1 MVFSLIFSFANLF
14 TRSQFKMEYT
24 PQQLNYFR
32 ICYIAF
38 NLVPEGLRKVFKQ
51 EWNFLYVTTPF
62 GEWKDIPQ
70 NGSDFYN
77 NETGKSRKKNA
88 RYFATI
94 QKGNTAEWDCSCL
107 LFAILFSDSIGT
119 TLGAAIRKEV
129 DDLRQFRNDIAHIN
143 EVEITDADFQNYV
156 ARVIAAFTSLKLSTD
171 EIEDVKNQSSF
182 PTAEVNSLKIQA
194 DGLKADLKA
203 KDEEVKNLNFEL
215 QTKQE
220 EVETLSREISSKVE
234 SFCNL
239 TFKPSHQIIRRS
251 KDVTRIKNKLE
262 ELYNEAKGPS
272 APFIYQ
278 EFPAVAKVNSLVKW
292 DRTSMTQDF
301 VKAKV

>member
-1 MVFSLIFSFANLF
+1 
-14 TRSQFKMEYT
+14 MEYT

-51 EWNFLYVTTPF
+51 EWNFLYMTTPF

-119 TLGAAIRKEV
+119 ILSATIRKEV
-129 DDLRQFRNDIAHIN
+129 DDLRQVRNDIAHIN
-143 EVEITDADFQNYV
+143 EVELTDAEFQNYV
-156 ARVIAAFTSLKLSTD
+156 ARVIAAFSSLKLSTA
-171 EIEDVKNQSSF
+171 EIEDVKNQRSF

-194 DGLKADLKA
+194 DGLKAGLKA
-203 KDEEVKNLNFEL
+203 KEEEVKNLNYKL

-220 EVETLSREISSKVE
+220 ELETFTQEINSKVE
-234 SFCNL
+234 SFCSL
-239 TFKPSHQIIRRS
+239 TFRPSHQIIRRS
-251 KDVTRIKNKLE
+251 NDVSRIKNKLE
-262 ELYNEAKGPS
+262 ELYNES
-272 APFIYQ
+272 
-278 EFPAVAKVNSLVKW
+278 
-292 DRTSMTQDF
+292 D
-301 VKAKV
+301 

>member
-1 MVFSLIFSFANLF
+1 
-14 TRSQFKMEYT
+14 MEYT

-51 EWNFLYVTTPF
+51 EWNFLYMTTSF

-77 NETGKSRKKNA
+77 NETGKSRRLNA

-119 TLGAAIRKEV
+119 TLSSTIRKEV
-129 DDLRQFRNDIAHIN
+129 DDLRQFRNDIAHIT
-143 EVEITDADFQNYV
+143 EVVLTDAEFQNYV
-156 ARVIAAFTSLKLSTD
+156 ARVIAAFKSLKLSAD

-194 DGLKADLKA
+194 NKLKADLKA
-203 KDEEVKNLNFEL
+203 KDEEL
-215 QTKQE
+215 QNKQE
-220 EVETLSREISSKVE
+220 EVQTLTQEISSKV
-234 SFCNL
+234 
-239 TFKPSHQIIRRS
+239 
-251 KDVTRIKNKLE
+251 
-262 ELYNEAKGPS
+262 
-272 APFIYQ
+272 
-278 EFPAVAKVNSLVKW
+278 
-292 DRTSMTQDF
+292 
-301 VKAKV
+301 

>member
-1 MVFSLIFSFANLF
+1 
-14 TRSQFKMEYT
+14 MEYT

-51 EWNFLYVTTPF
+51 EWNFLYMTTSF

-88 RYFATI
+88 RYYATI

-119 TLGAAIRKEV
+119 TLSSTIRKEV
-129 DDLRQFRNDIAHIN
+129 EDLRQVRNDIAHIN
-143 EVEITDADFQNYV
+143 EVDLTDAEFKNYV

-171 EIEDVKNQSSF
+171 EIDDVKKPEQ
-182 PTAEVNSLKIQA
+182 
-194 DGLKADLKA
+194 
-203 KDEEVKNLNFEL
+203 
-215 QTKQE
+215 
-220 EVETLSREISSKVE
+220 LSDS
-234 SFCNL
+234 
-239 TFKPSHQIIRRS
+239 RS
-251 KDVTRIKNKLE
+251 K
-262 ELYNEAKGPS
+262 
-272 APFIYQ
+272 
-278 EFPAVAKVNSLVKW
+278 
-292 DRTSMTQDF
+292 
-301 VKAKV
+301 